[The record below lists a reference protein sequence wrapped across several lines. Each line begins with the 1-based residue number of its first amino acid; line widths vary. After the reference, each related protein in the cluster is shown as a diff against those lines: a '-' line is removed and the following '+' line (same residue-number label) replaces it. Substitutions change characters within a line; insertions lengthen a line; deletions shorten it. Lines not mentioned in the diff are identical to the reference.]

1 MSFQPYNSKDK
12 MTFKEILFNII
23 PIIILAII
31 FIFAIKNLVGDE
43 EYITLLKIT
52 RVETEET
59 KNTNE
64 ILYQLLKHCLDEN
77 NNILNRCK

>member
-23 PIIILAII
+23 PIIILASV
-31 FIFAIKNLVGDE
+31 FIFAIKTLVGDE
-43 EYITLLKIT
+43 EYFTLLKIT
-52 RVETEET
+52 KVETEET

-77 NNILNRCK
+77 NNILNKCK